1 MKEQFEKY
9 LKECP
14 AIAILRGITPAEVP
28 EICDRLFQAGIRLLE
43 IPLNSPDAFKS
54 IAIAS
59 EHCANRQM
67 VGAGTVL
74 TPEDVV
80 GVWKANGTFMISPNT
95 DMEVI
100 RETKRLGLISIPGF
114 FTATEGFAAL
124 KAGADYLKLF
134 PACLGPGYIK
144 DLKAVIKA
152 PILAVGG
159 VNAENIP
166 AFMKVCAGVGIG
178 SALYKAGKTPDQL
191 SADAAAIVA
200 AVRSGNEI

>member
-1 MKEQFEKY
+1 MKEQFEKF

-59 EHCANRQM
+59 EHCAGRQM

-74 TPEDVV
+74 TPEDVI
-80 GVWKANGTFMISPNT
+80 GVWKSNGIFIISPNT
-95 DMEVI
+95 DADVI

-114 FTATEGFAAL
+114 FTASEGFAAL

-134 PACLGPGYIK
+134 PACLGPGYVK

-159 VNAENIP
+159 VNAEIIP

-178 SALYKAGKTPDQL
+178 SALYKAGKSLDQVKKDAL
-191 SADAAAIVA
+191 SIVS
-200 AVRSGNEI
+200 AVKSSAV